1 MKNYVLI
8 SLLTLTLLS
17 AGGIPTYGQALSP
30 SASQAGSTAL
40 SSPIINPT
48 PKWQGK
54 GCFSSYCQTGWY
66 ASPAVAD
73 LNGDGKLE

>member
-1 MKNYVLI
+1 MKNYVLGA
-8 SLLTLTLLS
+8 LFAYALLS
-17 AGGIPTYGQALSP
+17 SGGIPAP
-30 SASQAGSTAL
+30 STSQAGSAAL

-73 LNGDGKLE
+73 LNGDGKA